1 MRNIFIPPVQPHDT
15 WRRIHQRLESRLAPP
30 WLHGAMIAL
39 IVLPILN
46 TTTWWT
52 EYVPPSTFSYDIKYS
67 RSVDGRYEY
76 WIDDHDVSAARPAAT
91 GSLIIS
97 DTVSRDHFL
106 FMSEPWRTT
115 YSLVV
120 VALTTPPPDEF
131 AAITSEIMRT
141 IIAPH
146 EPSAANLTLDAPYSR
161 IEVRGVLQ
169 ALFFGLIILGWVIL
183 IRIFVSLCR
192 VLNRTGRALRMENGK
207 TVCPNCGYVIEETSE
222 ICTECAFSRVPPIP
236 AD

>member
-1 MRNIFIPPVQPHDT
+1 MH
-15 WRRIHQRLESRLAPP
+15 RRIESRSLPLWLA
-30 WLHGAMIAL
+30 GAISAL
-39 IVLPILN
+39 IGLPILN
-46 TTTWWT
+46 ITTWRT

-67 RSVDGRYEY
+67 RSVDGRYEFSV
-76 WIDDHDVSAARPAAT
+76 DDDAGADRPSAT
-91 GSLIIS
+91 GSLIVS

-106 FMSEPWRTT
+106 FMFEPWRTT

-120 VALTTPPPDEF
+120 VASPTPPPDEL
-131 AAITSEIMRT
+131 AAITSEIRRT

-169 ALFFGLIILGWVIL
+169 VLFFGLIILGWVIL
-183 IRIFVSLCR
+183 IRVFVSLCR
-192 VLNRTGRALRMENGK
+192 VLNRTGRALRMEDGK
-207 TVCPNCGYVIEETSE
+207 TVCPNCGHMIEEASE